1 MYNVKVGQLVIFKWV
16 DPSTIGGWNDFK
28 DADLGICQNVGYIA
42 EIRPDSLVTCNGA
55 VGRQLNS
62 DPTIVPWALIYDI
75 TVLEDMDWK
84 ATKFNPKPDLKFL
97 T

>member
-16 DPSTIGGWNDFK
+16 DPSTLAGWVDSE
-28 DADLGICQNVGYIA
+28 DAKLGQVQQVGYVA
-42 EIRPDSLVTCNGA
+42 ELRPDSVVTCSGGVGPTLNG
-55 VGRQLNS
+55 
-62 DPTIVPWALIYDI
+62 DPTIVPWCLISEMTI
-75 TVLEDMDWK
+75 LEGVEWG